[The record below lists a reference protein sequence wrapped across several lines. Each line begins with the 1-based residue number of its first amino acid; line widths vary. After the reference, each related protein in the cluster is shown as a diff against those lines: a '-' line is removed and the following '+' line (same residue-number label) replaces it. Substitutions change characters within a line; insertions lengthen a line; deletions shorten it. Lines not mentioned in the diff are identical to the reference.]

1 MSTTMYIILGGA
13 FVTYLT
19 RVGGHMVLSRFDRIH
34 PRVQAG
40 LDAVPAAVLT
50 TLVAP
55 AVVDA
60 GVNEWIAIAIAIVA
74 GLRVSLLPMVALGTL
89 VLIVL
94 RHMTGG

>member
-1 MSTTMYIILGGA
+1 MTATFWIIVGGA
-13 FVTYLT
+13 IMTYLT

-55 AVVDA
+55 AVIQA
-60 GVNEWIAIAIAIVA
+60 GPNEWIAIAVA
-74 GLRVSLLPMVALGTL
+74 GLVGLRVSLLPMVAIGTVLL
-89 VLIVL
+89 VIL
-94 RHMTGG
+94 RQISM